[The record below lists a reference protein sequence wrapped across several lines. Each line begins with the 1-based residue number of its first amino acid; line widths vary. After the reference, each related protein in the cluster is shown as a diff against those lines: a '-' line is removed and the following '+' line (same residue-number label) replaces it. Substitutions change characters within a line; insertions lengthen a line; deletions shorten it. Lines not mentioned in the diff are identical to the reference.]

1 MLSLNEIVNKISAAP
16 EQFEQMMH
24 SGRYSDAKWLFYACI
39 ATADFIELDNAAME
53 RLFGDNGAFNPELVK
68 EAYEKAGGG
77 IDRPAENH
85 AENARHGR
93 SVRPSFYTQRALE
106 RLKAASESTKCCS
119 VHGTS

>member
-39 ATADFIELDNAAME
+39 ATADFMELDNAAME

-85 AENARHGR
+85 VKDARNGR
-93 SVRPSFYTQRALE
+93 SVRSSFYTQRALE
-106 RLKAASESTKCCS
+106 RIKATPESTEYSS
-119 VHGTS
+119 VHGAS